1 MIPAHSTTD
10 GRPFMSTPTPDA
22 HPTSPQTPDV
32 GELTTP
38 LLGHALRA
46 FLLTMLGMFALASVV
61 ALGTVVGLWSTRP
74 SHAMLAGLGAFVFYG
89 LAGMGAGGHRAVGA
103 AVLQGLAR
111 AQLGT
116 RTVTALFDALAAT
129 RGARALERLP
139 LGEAEKLLSDV
150 VRRLLSAPVL
160 EAGKSGGF
168 RAGLKRR
175 VRDALIEK
183 VAALTAARF
192 RADGSTGGIEIARVG
207 QELAARADEA
217 LADTVRGFVR
227 RVTLL
232 AVLGATVAQ
241 GLLIY
246 LVWRS
251 GGGAT

>member
-1 MIPAHSTTD
+1 
-10 GRPFMSTPTPDA
+10 MSTPTPTSTPDA
-22 HPTSPQTPDV
+22 HGTSPQTPDV

-46 FLLTMLGMFALASVV
+46 FLFTVFGMFALASVV
-61 ALGTVVGLWSTRP
+61 AIGTVVGLWSTRP
-74 SHAMLAGLGAFVFYG
+74 GYAMLAGLGAFVFYG

-103 AVLQGLAR
+103 AVLHGLAR

-139 LGEAEKLLSDV
+139 LGEAETLLSDV
-150 VRRLLSAPVL
+150 VRRLITAPVV
-160 EAGKSGGF
+160 GGGF

-192 RADGSTGGIEIARVG
+192 RAEGSAGGIELARVG

-227 RVTLL
+227 RVTVL

-251 GGGAT
+251 GSGAT